1 MEGDIYYIN
10 LVIYKYNMENASKAL
25 FIATGVLI
33 AVLILSLFSFVF
45 LRMSEYSARIYEMI
59 EMSKYTKF
67 NQKFLEYENKG
78 ELSIQDVVSIIN
90 LAKDNNKN
98 NRFPTTI
105 RVMKNSQNLADITNA
120 NDLLSNPNW
129 NTKRYSCTVIIDSDS
144 RLVESVTIIEI

>member
-1 MEGDIYYIN
+1 
-10 LVIYKYNMENASKAL
+10 MENASKAL
-25 FIATGVLI
+25 FIATCVII

-45 LRMSEYSARIYEMI
+45 LRMSEHSARIYEMI

-105 RVMKNSQNLADITNA
+105 QVMKNSQNLADITDA

>member
-1 MEGDIYYIN
+1 
-10 LVIYKYNMENASKAL
+10 MENASKAL
-25 FIATGVLI
+25 FIATCVII

-45 LRMSEYSARIYEMI
+45 LRMSEHSARIYEMI

-105 RVMKNSQNLADITNA
+105 RVMKNSQNLADITDA